1 MIEKWFT
8 RGLVVFVF
16 LATLWDELDCWLAE
30 NRHHRHCARQARDG

>member
-8 RGLVVFVF
+8 RALVVFVF

-30 NRHHRHCARQARDG
+30 NRHHRRCNRA